1 MKKFEIWLANLDPG
15 KMWPVIVIQAN
26 ALNSTNHPS
35 TLILPITSKLK
46 SDAFPLRIRIG
57 KSETKLIEESG
68 IVVDQIRAIDN
79 KRLVSKIDDLPNQ
92 YYNRINIAMKY
103 VLEIWEWINIAVDWP
118 GLWDKTG

>member
-1 MKKFEIWLANLDPG
+1 MANLDPG
-15 KMWPVIVIQAN
+15 KMKPVIVIQAN

-46 SDAFPLRIRIG
+46 SDAFPLRIRIS
-57 KSETKLIEESG
+57 KSETKLIEESD

-92 YYNRINIAMKY
+92 YYDRINIAMKY
-103 VLEIWEWINIAVDWP
+103 VLEIWE
-118 GLWDKTG
+118 